1 MIRRKDE
8 KMQNYIVEI
17 EETVV
22 NKIPISAHNEDEAV
36 RVVIDLYES
45 DNLETNS
52 KEVVDVK
59 FGITKGE
66 RRKQI
71 LLQGTAIVEN
81 GDVKLDNDTFVNNLV
96 LIDSTMPPIFEYL
109 LKKHLQGEHLL
120 IGALTKMCAEDNIC
134 KIQMKNVLCYYR
146 KKVTDMLYAVLHG
159 MNCNEAWNGQ
169 SNSRSIYIFNS
180 GVTFSLYD
188 RVSLIEHLWEN
199 VYFEVQSGDNK
210 KITWNIC
217 I

>member
-1 MIRRKDE
+1 
-8 KMQNYIVEI
+8 MQNYIVEI

-22 NKIPISAHNEDEAV
+22 NKIPISAQNEDEAV

-45 DNLETNS
+45 DNLEINS

-59 FGITKGE
+59 FGITKDE
-66 RRKQI
+66 RKKQV
-71 LLQGTAIVEN
+71 LLTGTAIVDNSE
-81 GDVKLDNDTFVNNLV
+81 VKLDNDTFVNNLV

-109 LKKHLQGEHLL
+109 LNKHQQGEHIL
-120 IGALTKMCAEDNIC
+120 IGALTRLCAEDNIC
-134 KIQMKNVLCYYR
+134 KIRMKNVMFYYR

-159 MNCNEAWNGQ
+159 MNCDNPWDGR
-169 SNSRSIYIFNS
+169 SSTRSIYIFNS

-199 VYFEVQSGDNK
+199 AYIEVQNSDSK
-210 KITWNIC
+210 KIIWSIC

>member
-1 MIRRKDE
+1 
-8 KMQNYIVEI
+8 MQNYIVEV

-22 NKIPISAHNEDEAV
+22 NKIPISAENEDEAL
-36 RVVIDLYES
+36 RVVIDFYES
-45 DNLETNS
+45 DNLDINS

-59 FGITKGE
+59 FGITKDE
-66 RRKQI
+66 RRKQV
-71 LLQGTAIVEN
+71 LLQGTAIIEN

-109 LKKHLQGEHLL
+109 LKKHLQGEHIL
-120 IGALTKMCAEDNIC
+120 IGALTKMYAEDNIC
-134 KIQMKNVLCYYR
+134 NIKMKNVMCYYR

-159 MNCNEAWNGQ
+159 MNCNEAWKGQ

-188 RVSLIEHLWEN
+188 RGSLIEHLWEN
-199 VYFEVQSGDNK
+199 AYIEVLNRDNK
-210 KITWNIC
+210 KIIWSIC

>member
-1 MIRRKDE
+1 
-8 KMQNYIVEI
+8 MQNYIVEI

-22 NKIPISAHNEDEAV
+22 NKIPISAQNEDEAV

-45 DNLETNS
+45 DNLEISS

-59 FGITKGE
+59 FGITKDE
-66 RRKQI
+66 RKKQVM
-71 LLQGTAIVEN
+71 LTGTAIVEN

-96 LIDSTMPPIFEYL
+96 LIDSTLPPIFEYL
-109 LKKHLQGEHLL
+109 LKKHIQGEQIL
-120 IGALTKMCAEDNIC
+120 IGVLTKMCAEDNIC
-134 KIQMKNVLCYYR
+134 KIRMKNVMCYYR

-159 MNCNEAWNGQ
+159 MNCDNPWDGR
-169 SNSRSIYIFNS
+169 SNTRSIYIFNS

-199 VYFEVQSGDNK
+199 AYFEVSKRKDVDGRIE
-210 KITWNIC
+210 ITWEIG

>member
-1 MIRRKDE
+1 
-8 KMQNYIVEI
+8 MQNYIVEV

-22 NKIPISAHNEDEAV
+22 NKIPISAENEDEAL
-36 RVVIDLYES
+36 RVVIDFYES
-45 DNLETNS
+45 DNLDINS

-59 FGITKGE
+59 FGITKDE
-66 RRKQI
+66 RKKQV
-71 LLQGTAIVEN
+71 LLTGTAIVDN

-109 LKKHLQGEHLL
+109 LKMHLQGEHLL

-134 KIQMKNVLCYYR
+134 NIKMKNVMCYYR
-146 KKVTDMLYAVLHG
+146 KKVTDMLYAILHG
-159 MNCNEAWNGQ
+159 MNCDEAWNGQ
-169 SNSRSIYIFNS
+169 SPVKSIYIFNS

-199 VYFEVQSGDNK
+199 AYIEVQNGDNK
-210 KITWNIC
+210 KIKWSIC

>member
-1 MIRRKDE
+1 
-8 KMQNYIVEI
+8 MQNYIVEV

-22 NKIPISAHNEDEAV
+22 NKIPISAENEDEAL
-36 RVVIDLYES
+36 RVVIDFYES
-45 DNLETNS
+45 DNLDINS

-59 FGITKGE
+59 FGITKDE
-66 RRKQI
+66 RKKQV
-71 LLQGTAIVEN
+71 LLTGTAIVDN

-109 LKKHLQGEHLL
+109 LKMHLQGEHLL

-134 KIQMKNVLCYYR
+134 NIKMKNVMCYYR
-146 KKVTDMLYAVLHG
+146 KKVTDMLYAILHG
-159 MNCNEAWNGQ
+159 MNCDEAWNGQ
-169 SNSRSIYIFNS
+169 SPVKSIYIFNS

-199 VYFEVQSGDNK
+199 AYIEIK
-210 KITWNIC
+210 CKINTETKREIEWAIC